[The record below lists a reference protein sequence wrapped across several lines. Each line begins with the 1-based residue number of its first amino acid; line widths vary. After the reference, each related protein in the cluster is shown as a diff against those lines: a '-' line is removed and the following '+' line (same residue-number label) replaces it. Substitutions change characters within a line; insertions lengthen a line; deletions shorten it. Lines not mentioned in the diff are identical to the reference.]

1 MNDSTTMRRG
11 RGRLRAR
18 ITISSRLPAALTLLA
33 TLGLAPG
40 AWAMPVQYDLNFSTT
55 GQSLWGSG
63 ESFTLNQTT
72 FLGAAWQDKRAT
84 VDLLTGDE
92 STNLPNPLR
101 VAYDG
106 AFAGCRALGFSAS
119 VCINGQSARAP
130 VPALGSRPSVRSCG
144 RFAVG
149 CKAARLLD
157 LGKRA
162 TYDAAFAGCRALGFS
177 SSVCRNGQSAR
188 VPVPPL
194 GTAPPQFLEVD
205 TRTGVALDATSDG
218 RVGLELGVAIDS
230 GSVDASLDYAA
241 ILELPDIAGLDRS
254 NPISL
259 NPSSVLAG
267 SSALET
273 SFSSLELSVDAIME
287 LSGSVGAE
295 ACAIGAGCVTGASPF
310 DIDER
315 APIVSLNEDGAGGVL
330 LFGQTPSDLGVSNP
344 NADGF
349 PFSYDIANLATG
361 TLHLPQPDA
370 IGGLDA
376 SGERLTATGQ
386 DDLFDL
392 FLDVD
397 NAIATAAGVPGLFG
411 SSFDL
416 PFGSAGFD
424 IIDVQ
429 MGPTVDLKQDF
440 ELDPT
445 LFVSLAFD
453 QAVEIAGELTNTLV
467 SAWDLLP
474 GITFLADVTR
484 VTPTFFVQADL
495 MNRTLLDFD
504 LELLIDL
511 LQVSFDFGILGAGS
525 FGIGNVLEQGVD
537 LFESP
542 ALFSNLFALGGFNLQ
557 LGESFVVD
565 FLTGATAP
573 LTLDAQSAENEIV
586 AAANP
591 NAVSEPGASL
601 LVLLGLSLLCA
612 LRRQGAGGWPPGA

>member
-18 ITISSRLPAALTLLA
+18 ITISSRLPAALALLA

-40 AWAMPVQYDLNFSTT
+40 AWALPVQYDLNFSTT

-376 SGERLTATGQ
+376 SGEKLTATGQ

-416 PFGSAGFD
+416 PLGSAGFD

-453 QAVEIAGELTNTLV
+453 QAVEIAGELTDTLV

-601 LVLLGLSLLCA
+601 LVLLGLGLLCA